1 MTSIFKAGRLCYA
14 IIFCHN
20 ILVSNLKNIVGVLVR
35 QKDKKNSEK
44 SFFVRWKR
52 NYLALKVITLSDLS
66 AKIGDVLNPICK
78 ECILE
83 SHCVSVHS

>member
-1 MTSIFKAGRLCYA
+1 MTSILKAGRLCYA

-20 ILVSNLKNIVGVLVR
+20 ILVSNLKNIVRV
-35 QKDKKNSEK
+35 QFSQDKENLKNPL
-44 SFFVRWKR
+44 FVRWKR

-78 ECILE
+78 E
-83 SHCVSVHS
+83 